1 MTGKQVINGKQL
13 YFDGSGRQV
22 KGRYVYVGGK
32 RQLFCDAKTGELRQ
46 RR

>member
-13 YFDGSGRQV
+13 YVDGSGRQV

-32 RQLFCDAKTGELRQ
+32 RLFCDAKTGELRQ